1 MYHLTRRALT
11 LSAVFLLS
19 ALPISAHAAETTNSV
34 ATPDTTG
41 THNASETVN
50 DTEAADTPSETDTD
64 ADQCH
69 VIGETDGKEDAR
81 FSAVGTCDNFLSTL
95 NVEHISGNVESG
107 TEEYTLSVTD
117 MTGSITTRIKDFYNV
132 QSVEVNGQKL
142 PLNQNGSFDDRN
154 VYTFTFNAGET
165 PHVKIHYGTLT
176 TWTKDNSTI
185 PDDIIIKALPKGDNP
200 TLTLNKTAENTNGLT
215 TLIYAFTL
223 TNVKPHALIHLPNS
237 ISLNADL
244 SGYDNAYKIGDNE
257 QLFYRVQLDGAGHGT
272 LRVTLSPEVSGT
284 DTARTLKVTGTRT
297 SADASITLTRNPAEN
312 GAELSAD
319 YTIQTTDTTGALKVT
334 LGENNREVT
343 SVNLVSPD
351 GTVTPLTPSEETYTL
366 PGDTPTT
373 TIRVTY
379 ADGKY
384 YSKRTIKDTNGLFS
398 AYGRFSDESR
408 INVTATP
415 IKEDLTRGTTY
426 TVTLSDYTH
435 EPTVYLK
442 KLDKV
447 FSLDQL
453 LGNLEAPL
461 ELNGEH
467 YILNYDNNK
476 PLIIRHIETQYCD
489 AQVNGKS
496 AFTHV
501 WTSNCEDPK
510 LSVTMK
516 TVSDTEGEW
525 TEYTFTTTENGPE
538 LLLDA
543 AGVEKVKVTHKGA
556 ALTAQKGQEI
566 RSYYTVQGDSTS
578 NTVTLR
584 VLTTPAAAPNSAEK
598 ETQPSYIVFPIG
610 HTENM
615 WTGNGSA
622 GLGSAGRSSNVDGS
636 AGLTLTD
643 SHSHAQ
649 NHVNAQN
656 GASTS
661 TGSATLKTAASPAQ
675 TSSTQ
680 VATPRNLKPS
690 LARTG
695 AANSLLGLTT
705 AGLLTLGSV
714 LTQAKRRNRS
724 TQATS

>member
-1 MYHLTRRALT
+1 MHHITRRALT
-11 LSAVFLLS
+11 LSAASLLVT
-19 ALPISAHAAETTNSV
+19 LPISAHATEANGSV

-41 THNASETVN
+41 THNASEAAN
-50 DTEAADTPSETDTD
+50 DTDTVDEAEATDTTETDTD
-64 ADQCH
+64 ADQCN
-69 VIGETDGKEDAR
+69 VIGETDGEEDPR
-81 FSAVGTCDNFLSTL
+81 FSAVGTCDTFLSTL
-95 NVEHISGNVESG
+95 NVEHISGSVESG

-117 MTGSITTRIKDFYNV
+117 MTGLITTRIKDFYHV

-142 PLNQNGSFDDRN
+142 PLNQNGPFDDRN

-165 PHVKIHYGTLT
+165 PNVKIHYGTLT

-200 TLTLNKTAENTNGLT
+200 TLAVNKTVENTNGRT
-215 TLIYAFTL
+215 TLIYDFTL

-244 SGYDNAYKIGDNE
+244 SGYDNAYKIGGNE

-366 PGDTPTT
+366 PGDTPTS

-384 YSKRTIKDTNGLFS
+384 YSKRTINDTTGLFS

-415 IKEDLTRGTTY
+415 IKEDLRRGTTY

-447 FSLDQL
+447 FSLEQI
-453 LGNLEAPL
+453 LGNVEAPL
-461 ELNGEH
+461 ELTGEH
-467 YILNYDNNK
+467 YILNYDNDV
-476 PLIIRHIETQYCD
+476 PLTIRHIERQFCD

-501 WTSNCEDPK
+501 WTSNCEDPN

-525 TEYTFTTTENGPE
+525 TEYTFTTAENGSE

-578 NTVTLR
+578 NTVTVR
-584 VLTTPAAAPNSAEK
+584 VLTKPATTPNTA
-598 ETQPSYIVFPIG
+598 
-610 HTENM
+610 
-615 WTGNGSA
+615 GNA
-622 GLGSAGRSSNVDGS
+622 GLSL
-636 AGLTLTD
+636 AGL
-643 SHSHAQ
+643 HSHVQNQGDAQ
-649 NHVNAQN
+649 VNAQ
-656 GASTS
+656 GTAS
-661 TGSATLKTAASPAQ
+661 APTAANA
-675 TSSTQ
+675 
-680 VATPRNLKPS
+680 APS
-690 LARTG
+690 NPKTTLARTG
-695 AANSLLGLTT
+695 AASSLLGLTA

-714 LTQAKRRNRS
+714 LTQAKRRDRS
-724 TQATS
+724 TQTTA